1 MMNAIVLQNVSKQ
14 YPSFLLDSV
23 TFNVPIGS
31 VVGLIG
37 ENGAGKSTII
47 RLILG
52 MIHPDSGQ
60 VTVLGKQ
67 GALDYEH
74 IGVVFDEN
82 CFPGTLS
89 ALDAGKIMHASYKTW
104 SGSTYESYLKRFDL
118 PPKKLI
124 KDYSR
129 GMRMKLSIAMALS
142 HDSQLLVLDEAT
154 SGLDPV
160 VRDEILDI
168 YYDFM
173 QDEQHSILMSSH
185 ITSDLE
191 KICDYI
197 TLIHKGKVRFHEE
210 KDVLL
215 SKYGILQ
222 CEQKTLE
229 TLDPEAVHS
238 VRRSQ
243 FGMQILV
250 ERDKI
255 PLDLSVDPITLD
267 ELLLFTAK
275 EE

>member
-1 MMNAIVLQNVSKQ
+1 MMNAVTLQNVSKK

-23 TFNVPIGS
+23 TFHVPMGS

-52 MIHPDSGQ
+52 MIRPDDGQ
-60 VTVLGKQ
+60 ITVLGKQ

-89 ALDAGKIMHASYKTW
+89 AADAGRVMRASYKTW
-104 SGSTYESYLKRFDL
+104 SETAYEGYLKRFDL
-118 PPKKLI
+118 PPKKMV
-124 KDYSR
+124 KEYSR

-142 HDSQLLVLDEAT
+142 HDSHLLVLDEAT

-168 YYDFM
+168 FYDFM
-173 QDEQHSILMSSH
+173 QNEEHSILMSSH

-191 KICDYI
+191 KICDYV
-197 TLIHKGKVRFHEE
+197 TLIHKGKVYFHEE

-215 SKYGILQ
+215 SRYGVLQ
-222 CEQKTLE
+222 CEARTLE
-229 TLDPEAVHS
+229 ELEPEAVRGI
-238 VRRSQ
+238 RRSQ
-243 FGMQILV
+243 FGIQALV

-255 PLDLSVDPITLD
+255 PPHFPVDPITLD
-267 ELLLFTAK
+267 TLLLFIAK

>member
-1 MMNAIVLQNVSKQ
+1 MDAITLQNVSKQ

-23 TFNVPIGS
+23 TFNVPMGS

-37 ENGAGKSTII
+37 ENGAGKSTTI

-52 MIHPDSGQ
+52 MIRPDSGQ

-82 CFPGTLS
+82 CFPDTLS
-89 ALDAGKIMHASYKTW
+89 ARDVGRVMQISYKTW
-104 SGSTYESYLKRFDL
+104 SNTVYETYLERFQL
-118 PPKKLI
+118 PPKKPI
-124 KDYSR
+124 KAYSR
-129 GMRMKLSIAMALS
+129 GMRMKLSIAAALS
-142 HDSQLLVLDEAT
+142 HDSQLLVLDEPT

-168 YYDFM
+168 FYDFM
-173 QDEQHSILMSSH
+173 QDEHHAILISSH

-197 TLIHKGKVRFHEE
+197 TMIHKGKVYLSEE

-215 SKYGILQ
+215 SEYGVLH
-222 CEQKTLE
+222 CDDKTLG
-229 TLDPEAVHS
+229 TLAPEAVHG

-243 FGMQILV
+243 FEVRALI
-250 ERDKI
+250 EREKV
-255 PLDLSVDPITLD
+255 PSDLAVDHVTLD
-267 ELLLFTAK
+267 EMLLFATK
-275 EE
+275 GE